1 MKPFLPILPFLAKY
15 PFLKIAGK
23 FLEYEY
29 GSLDKILKS
38 DDELV
43 SSAKELGIKIVESAL
58 KGERCPELEVL
69 KNLTNTFLCV
79 ECEVKDCRS
88 KAKDVFEMFRFCNYP
103 FRSTE
108 YYRYL
113 KLAKK
118 FTIAYIFSKI
128 AVSNLSDALRHKF
141 AVREARRYREMLE
154 NESAE
159 FLKIV
164 ALDFGIKVKVANNP
178 KDVFK
183 VDVVDYLK
191 GAVKIRDDEWKLV
204 NRRLEG
210 GFVFLTKSEFIR
222 ILEEYLR
229 DRLSEKIDIKM
240 DLGLKLKFETKVEE
254 FDVKDLGIKVEC
266 YPPCMKKILSDLR
279 NGLNVPHSARFAIAA
294 FLLNIGVSIDDVVN
308 IFRTAPDFD
317 EDKTRYQVEHIA
329 GQRGKGEEYVCPSCE
344 TMRSYGNCYP
354 DENCSNINHPIRYY
368 IKCLKR
374 MKR

>member
-1 MKPFLPILPFLAKY
+1 MKPYLPILPFLAKY
-15 PFLKIAGK
+15 PFLKVAGK

-29 GSLDKILKS
+29 GSLDRILKS
-38 DDELV
+38 NDELI

-58 KGERCPELEVL
+58 KGERFSELKVL
-69 KNLTNTFLCV
+69 KGITKTFLCA

-88 KAKDVFEMFRFCNYP
+88 KAKDLFEMFRFCNYP
-103 FRSTE
+103 VRSDE

-154 NESAE
+154 SESVE

-164 ALDFGIKVKVANNP
+164 ALDFGIRVKVMGNP
-178 KDVFK
+178 NAYVFK
-183 VDVVDYLK
+183 VDVVDYLR

-204 NRRLEG
+204 NRRLED
-210 GFVFLTKSEFIR
+210 GFVHLTKVEFVR

-229 DRLSEKIDIKM
+229 ERLSEKIGIKIN
-240 DLGLKLKFETKVEE
+240 LGLKLETKVED
-254 FDVKDLGIKVEC
+254 FDFKGLGIKAEC

-294 FLLNIGVSIDDVVN
+294 FLLNIGVSIEDVVD

-329 GQRGKGEEYVCPSCE
+329 GQRGKSEEYVCPSCE

-354 DENCSNINHPIRYY
+354 DENCSNVNHPIRYY
-368 IKCLKR
+368 INCLRRRK
-374 MKR
+374 